1 MLALSVVWRLNA
13 AQPLTQGKAGPA
25 LLRAIDGDARQ
36 IAVQY
41 RPFARLRANAVA
53 PLLPLLAPPSAA
65 ARADAPLASV
75 SNAPAATYIIEA
87 TLTGDVHRISAGL
100 DLLPA
105 PMWTWDVSDVRGPWR
120 ATVTLP
126 NDAHLFRVDADGT
139 RSAVQNVSIRAER
152 RLASHERVTD
162 RPAWRAAR
170 YGRGTVFL
178 LDGRAWVETG
188 GSWIVGASYAEFAV
202 VRDPGARLQLFVRN
216 AAVDNTVTIDAF
228 GWHETLTLKPREERT
243 LEIPIAPPRPGL
255 VLRVAASTG
264 TRPADVEEGNQ
275 DKRFLG
281 CWIETR

>member
-1 MLALSVVWRLNA
+1 
-13 AQPLTQGKAGPA
+13 
-25 LLRAIDGDARQ
+25 
-36 IAVQY
+36 
-41 RPFARLRANAVA
+41 
-53 PLLPLLAPPSAA
+53 
-65 ARADAPLASV
+65 
-75 SNAPAATYIIEA
+75 
-87 TLTGDVHRISAGL
+87 
-100 DLLPA
+100 
-105 PMWTWDVSDVRGPWR
+105 
-120 ATVTLP
+120 VTLP